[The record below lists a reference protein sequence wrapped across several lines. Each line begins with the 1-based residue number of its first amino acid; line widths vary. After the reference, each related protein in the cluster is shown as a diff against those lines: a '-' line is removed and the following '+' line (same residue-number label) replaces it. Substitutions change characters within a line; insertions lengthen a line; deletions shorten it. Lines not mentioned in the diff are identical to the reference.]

1 MPVESPP
8 PRPYPF
14 ADVFRISI
22 EPHDEGRSAIRVKAV
37 SGRALWIATMRHLL
51 VGEAVASGAARA
63 IVVGVYDEGPFGPA
77 GGMSLK
83 MTKNTTRE
91 SKKTKGLDTDRL

>member
-1 MPVESPP
+1 
-8 PRPYPF
+8 
-14 ADVFRISI
+14 
-22 EPHDEGRSAIRVKAV
+22 
-37 SGRALWIATMRHLL
+37 L

>member
-1 MPVESPP
+1 
-8 PRPYPF
+8 
-14 ADVFRISI
+14 
-22 EPHDEGRSAIRVKAV
+22 
-37 SGRALWIATMRHLL
+37 MRHLL

-63 IVVGVYDEGPFGPA
+63 IVVGVYNEGPFGPA

-91 SKKTKGLDTDRL
+91 SKKTKGLDTDRLYASMDRTCGIGTSAILQFGLAPVDERTASLEIGLKL